1 MTTIKRQGYPDITDE
16 DLKPIGEIK
25 LEMTPINPVRH
36 EWKGPKPIVLPD
48 LIAGELLLKERV
60 GEGYI
65 NPRGL
70 IGYPKS
76 IITTIVGDEDD

>member
-16 DLKPIGEIK
+16 DLLPISEIK

-48 LIAGELLLKERV
+48 LMAGEFRVKERV
-60 GEGYI
+60 GEGCF
-65 NPRGL
+65 NPRGS
-70 IGYPKS
+70 IDYPKS
-76 IITTIVGDEDD
+76 IKTTIVGDEDD